1 MFIAFRLKPG
11 RDDDLISWIN
21 NAGEGDRS
29 YHIRE
34 VLRQSLFRQATP
46 LPDIK
51 INPKQAKE
59 AAPVKVDLEKNLE
72 EWF

>member
-1 MFIAFRLKPG
+1 MFIAFRLKLG

-34 VLRQSLFRQATP
+34 TLRRGLFR
-46 LPDIK
+46 
-51 INPKQAKE
+51 E
-59 AAPVKVDLEKNLE
+59 AAPFYAVQIEPKQVEETAPEVLDLEKNLD

>member
-1 MFIAFRLKPG
+1 MFVAFRLKPG
-11 RDDDLISWIN
+11 RDDDLISFIN

-34 VLRQSLFRQATP
+34 ALRQGLFREAAP
-46 LPDIK
+46 IPAVKIK
-51 INPKQAKE
+51 PKQAKE
-59 AAPVKVDLEKNLE
+59 QAPEVLDLEKNLE

>member
-11 RDDDLISWIN
+11 RDDDLISWIYG
-21 NAGEGDRS
+21 AGDGDRS

-34 VLRQSLFRQATP
+34 ALRQGLLSQATP

-51 INPKQAKE
+51 IDPKQAKE
-59 AAPVKVDLEKNLE
+59 AAPVEVDLEKNLK

>member
-11 RDDDLISWIN
+11 RDDDLLSWIN

-34 VLRQSLFRQATP
+34 TLRRGLFRQAAP
-46 LPDIK
+46 LPVVK
-51 INPKQAKE
+51 IEPKQVE
-59 AAPVKVDLEKNLE
+59 ETAPAEFDLEKNLD

>member
-11 RDDDLISWIN
+11 RDNDLIGWIN
-21 NAGEGDRS
+21 NAREGDRS

-34 VLRQSLFRQATP
+34 ALRQSLFRQATP

-51 INPKQAKE
+51 IKPKEAKE
-59 AAPVKVDLEKNLE
+59 ATLVKADLEKNLE
-72 EWF
+72 EWL